1 LSVGWGLG
9 VGVSKR
15 EEGLR
20 TFQFADYLRADFEMP
35 NWEEIAEYRFN
46 LGLAMKGE
54 MKKPREI
61 EALQKAR
68 CRGRFFRPRH
78 LCALAWRFGR

>member
-1 LSVGWGLG
+1 
-9 VGVSKR
+9 
-15 EEGLR
+15 
-20 TFQFADYLRADFEMP
+20 MP